1 MTESLCPDCGSPR
14 PDWTKVCPACGAPP
28 EAEHRQAARAA
39 EGVRAADLEP
49 YITLRYIARLFKVLA
64 VLIIVMLLGEVVT
77 GIVIDGTAAL
87 VTLIGEGTRL
97 LVMAG
102 LLWAG
107 GDLTLLLIDAG
118 HDLRVARIL
127 LGRINTQLHAN
138 STRPRRVLGAAPGVL
153 GLAAAQA
160 PVDPNPPA
168 PRPLGAS
175 AARVKRTRATGWT
188 RSWAMR
194 SPERWRGAPGRG

>member
-1 MTESLCPDCGSPR
+1 VTTTESLCPDCGSPR
-14 PDWTKVCPACGAPP
+14 PDFTKVCPACGAPP
-28 EAEHRQAARAA
+28 EAENRHSDAV

-138 STRPRRVLGAAPGVL
+138 NAASRSSSSDTPRV
-153 GLAAAQA
+153 
-160 PVDPNPPA
+160 
-168 PRPLGAS
+168 S
-175 AARVKRTRATGWT
+175 
-188 RSWAMR
+188 
-194 SPERWRGAPGRG
+194 